1 MNFEFTE
8 EQQTFMED
16 VRAFLAR
23 RVPPERQEVF
33 GVEYDGQYQFGR
45 EIAGELAE
53 RRWLAVGWPQEHGGD
68 GKGPIEQA
76 IFNEQMGYGMVPRT
90 GTTGLGF
97 VGPAL
102 MVFGNP
108 EQQAQYLPPIAAAQV
123 EYCPGFS
130 EPNVG
135 SDLASL
141 ELRAER
147 DGDEY
152 VLNGSKMFTSYAL
165 NADYM
170 YLLARTDPQAAKH
183 RGISMFIADMKTP
196 GISLRSLPYISGAM
210 AAQTFFD
217 DVRLPATALIG
228 EENRG
233 WYHAMTT
240 LDFERSGLERYGRTR
255 RAFDDFVEFCKT
267 TRINGKTISENP
279 SVKHKL
285 TQTKVAFDVWSL
297 LCWNVAWL
305 QSTGAIPNAEAS
317 VAFLH
322 GTEQRLKFAQSA
334 MEILGPYATLRN
346 ESKWA
351 PMRGTIEGI
360 HRESMHLHGAGTS
373 EIHRNIIAQRGLG
386 LPR

>member
-1 MNFEFTE
+1 M
-8 EQQTFMED
+8 
-16 VRAFLAR
+16 
-23 RVPPERQEVF
+23 
-33 GVEYDGQYQFGR
+33 
-45 EIAGELAE
+45 
-53 RRWLAVGWPQEHGGD
+53 
-68 GKGPIEQA
+68 
-76 IFNEQMGYGMVPRT
+76 
-90 GTTGLGF
+90 
-97 VGPAL
+97 
-102 MVFGNP
+102 
-108 EQQAQYLPPIAAAQV
+108 
-123 EYCPGFS
+123 EYCQGFS

-152 VLNGSKMFTSYAL
+152 VLNGSKMFTSYAF

-196 GISLRSLPYISGAM
+196 GITLRPLPYISGAM

-255 RAFDDFVEFCKT
+255 RAIDDFVQFCKA
-267 TRINGKTISENP
+267 TRLNGKPISERP
-279 SVKHKL
+279 SVKIKL
-285 TQTKVAFDVWSL
+285 AEIKVAFDVWSL

-334 MEILGPYATLRN
+334 MEIIGPYGTLRN

-351 PMRGTIEGI
+351 PMRGAIEGI
-360 HRESMHLHGAGTS
+360 YRESMHLHGAGTS